1 MASGPTHQWARVGAA
16 RAERAGGRSGARS
29 GAGKRARRSGAQ
41 PGLDSGCEGQGNH
54 GLNTASA
61 PAGPGAA
68 TGRVEVGAR
77 APQQNPSANGLAER
91 RHHRGLLRA
100 PDRTPAGID
109 LAQPLG
115 GADPSGGKG
124 SAQVRPELDR
134 ARLALTRNTQNAR
147 LRIRRPRVLTCPR
160 NVLNRQNAASQ
171 LPSSSQR
178 RLECPASSR
187 TPGRAGARRLRC
199 EAAGTGT
206 APGVTRRRCW
216 HSPTAS
222 DTHTGGPTRQV
233 LARTCRA
240 SRSTAARSAG
250 WTTRPG
256 PSARA
261 GRASGSPSG

>member
-1 MASGPTHQWARVGAA
+1 MFASWPSAQPISG
-16 RAERAGGRSGARS
+16 RASAQRGRSGPKA
-29 GAGKRARRSGAQ
+29 GAAPGAE
-41 PGLDSGCEGQGNH
+41 PG
-54 GLNTASA
+54 SA
-61 PAGPGAA
+61 PGGAERSRGLVLAEQRERAASTTVPGDEPWPNASVLADVEADIAALTQAAKAKEITVSTLLQLLPDLEAA

-91 RHHRGLLRA
+91 RHHRGLPRA

-147 LRIRRPRVLTCPR
+147 LRIRRPRVLTCSR
-160 NVLNRQNAASQ
+160 NVLTRQNAGSQ

-178 RLECPASSR
+178 RLECPASGR

-206 APGVTRRRCW
+206 APGVTRT
-216 HSPTAS
+216 PGA
-222 DTHTGGPTRQV
+222 
-233 LARTCRA
+233 
-240 SRSTAARSAG
+240 
-250 WTTRPG
+250 RPG
-256 PSARA
+256 RF
-261 GRASGSPSG
+261 